1 MNTSN
6 IQRSDTCLNCGTTLN
21 PAVDNFCTQCGQL
34 NNVKKD
40 SALGLVRELV
50 GDFLHLDSKVTRS
63 LLPLVFRPG
72 YLTLDYN
79 NGRRVRYFHP
89 VRMFL
94 TLTVIMFIITG
105 LQHRPSAVKKKP
117 ASGSIAGLPHSGDHP
132 AVDGKDSATY
142 TGHEQD
148 IKSQI
153 LSQVDTSG
161 NDGSDIHWQLGD
173 RELPI
178 DTLQKLIEA
187 GTMNEEEMMDYLGI
201 EKTFFKKLIFS
212 QIVHKQQ
219 QGFERLEDYYK
230 EKLPWMLFL
239 LMPVFAFVLY
249 LVYIR
254 KKIFFVDHLIHAF
267 HLHSAVFLII
277 SVSGLL
283 HLLTQWET
291 EWLLLYIPFYY
302 FASVHRVYGQ
312 SWIKTLGYGTLT
324 GVFYFWLGLMALSL
338 MAIVMFLMF

>member
-1 MNTSN
+1 MNTKN
-6 IQRSDTCLNCGTTLN
+6 IQRTDACLNCGTALN

-34 NNVKKD
+34 NNVKKE

-63 LLPLVFRPG
+63 LLPLLFRPG

-105 LQHRPSAVKKKP
+105 LQQRPSAVKKKSAP
-117 ASGSIAGLPHSGDHP
+117 GSTTGLSHSGDHP
-132 AVDGKDSATY
+132 AINGNDSATY
-142 TGHEQD
+142 AAYEQD
-148 IKSQI
+148 IKSRI
-153 LSQVDTSG
+153 LSEVDTSD
-161 NDGSDIHWQLGD
+161 NDNSDINWYFGD
-173 RELPI
+173 RKIPM
-178 DTLQKLIEA
+178 DTVQQLIEA

-201 EKTFFKKLIFS
+201 EKTFLKKLVFS

-267 HLHSAVFLII
+267 HLHSAVFLVI

-283 HLLTQWET
+283 HLLTQRET

-324 GVFYFWLGLMALSL
+324 GVLYFWLGLMALLL
-338 MAIVMFLMF
+338 MAFVMFLVF